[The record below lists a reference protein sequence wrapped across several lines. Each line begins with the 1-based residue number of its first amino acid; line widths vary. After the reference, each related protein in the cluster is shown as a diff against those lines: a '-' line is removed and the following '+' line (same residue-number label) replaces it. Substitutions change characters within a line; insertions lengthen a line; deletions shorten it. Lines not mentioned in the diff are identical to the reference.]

1 MKLEFFF
8 SFIPVRFFH
17 MSYLI
22 HIPLIAIYFFKD
34 ALLYFFTILLFL
46 SFFSIKFNH
55 FLLLFFFYLKF
66 VLIYFVL
73 LFHHSTFNWSNL
85 LAYWLSSDLEFNGL

>member
-46 SFFSIKFNH
+46 SFFLSSLII
-55 FLLLFFFYLKF
+55 FLLLFFLP
-66 VLIYFVL
+66 
-73 LFHHSTFNWSNL
+73 
-85 LAYWLSSDLEFNGL
+85 

>member
-55 FLLLFFFYLKF
+55 FFIAIFLP
-66 VLIYFVL
+66 
-73 LFHHSTFNWSNL
+73 
-85 LAYWLSSDLEFNGL
+85 